1 MTTPPPDK
9 RPKPAKP
16 AKVARPA
23 KLTQTLASLPTQ
35 PGVYLHKDARGK
47 ILYVGKAKN
56 LRNRVR
62 SYFQKKSEL
71 EAKIRIMVAK
81 VADVE
86 TIVTRNEVEALLL
99 ESNFIKQYKPPY
111 NVVLRDDK
119 HYLFIK
125 VSVQEEFPRVTTV
138 RRVADDKAKYFGP
151 YTSANAVRASLKTL
165 RKAFPYCVPHDGC
178 DDKSRRRPCLYY
190 NLGLCPSPQY
200 GHISP
205 FAYRANISQIIRFLE
220 GQTAAVT
227 GAVRQQMEAAAA
239 EERFETAARLRDRL
253 RKLESLTSDQQAVDT
268 KRGSRDAVG
277 LARDASH
284 AVVTLLMVRDG
295 RILARNQFDF
305 WGTGESS
312 DAEIIDSFLGQYYKV
327 ATDVPDE
334 VLVPIDSS
342 GLANARLVGT
352 YLTERRRVTDRRS
365 RKVQVQRPQR
375 GEKHRLLELA
385 TANAANYLQ
394 QLRSAW
400 LADQE
405 RTEGAVEEL
414 AEQLK
419 LPKLPLRIECY
430 DISTLSGTSTV
441 GSMVVFQ
448 SGAPAKAHYRRFRI
462 QHVQGID
469 DFAAMREVLRRRFR
483 KLAQNRGAGN
493 ADGADATVTDPNFG
507 TLPDLVIIDGG
518 KGQVSAASTIMAEL
532 GLTDVP
538 LIGLAK
544 RLEEIV
550 TQDVASKQFSVAVLP
565 QDSYALYLLQRIR
578 DEAHRFAIT
587 YNRQMRSKQSIR
599 SALDTLPGIGPVK
612 KKQLMRKFG
621 SVSRIREAGLTEIQ
635 AVVGSAAGKVV
646 KDNL

>member
-1 MTTPPPDK
+1 MTDK
-9 RPKPAKP
+9 PQPSS
-16 AKVARPA
+16 RPA
-23 KLTQTLASLPTQ
+23 KLANSLASLPPS

-71 EAKIRIMVAK
+71 EAKIKIMVAK
-81 VADVE
+81 VVDVDV
-86 TIVTRNEVEALLL
+86 IVTRNEVEALLL
-99 ESNFIKQYKPPY
+99 ESNFIKQYRPPY

-125 VSVQEEFPRVTTV
+125 VTVQEEIPRVMTV
-138 RRVADDKAKYFGP
+138 RRVADDKARYFGP
-151 YTSANAVRASLKTL
+151 YTSANAVRASLKAL
-165 RKAFPYCVPHDGC
+165 RKAFPYCVPNDGC

-190 NLGLCPSPQY
+190 NLGICPSPQY
-200 GHISP
+200 GHITSE
-205 FAYRANISQIIRFLE
+205 AYRANIDHVIRFLDGHTAE
-220 GQTAAVT
+220 VTDVLEAQMQTAAT
-227 GAVRQQMEAAAA
+227 GQ
-239 EERFETAARLRDRL
+239 RFELAGRLRDSIRT
-253 RKLESLTSDQQAVDT
+253 LESLTSDQQAVDI
-268 KRGSRDAVG
+268 KRGSRDAIG
-277 LARDASH
+277 LARDESH

-295 RILARNQFDF
+295 RIVARNQFDF
-305 WGTGESS
+305 WGTGDSS
-312 DAEIIDSFLGQYYKV
+312 DAEIMDSFLGQYYKV

-334 VLVPIDSS
+334 VFVPIEPAE
-342 GLANARLVGT
+342 LANARLVAT
-352 YLTERRRVTDRRS
+352 YLTGRRG
-365 RKVQVQRPQR
+365 RKVSVHRPQR
-375 GEKHRLLELA
+375 GEKRKLMELSV
-385 TANAANYLQ
+385 ANAANYLQ
-394 QLRSAW
+394 RLRGAW

-414 AEQLK
+414 AKRLK
-419 LPKLPLRIECY
+419 LPKLPVRIECY

-441 GSMVVFQ
+441 GSMVVFEN
-448 SGAPAKAHYRRFRI
+448 GAPAKAHYRRFRI

-469 DFAAMREVLRRRFR
+469 DFGAMREVLERRFR
-483 KLAQNRGAGN
+483 KIATGAN
-493 ADGADATVTDPNFG
+493 VANNDASFG
-507 TLPDLVIIDGG
+507 TVPDLVIIDGG
-518 KGQVSAASTIMAEL
+518 KGQVSAASQIMAEL
-532 GLTDVP
+532 DLTEVP

-550 TQDVASKQFSVAVLP
+550 TQDAASKEFSVALLP

-621 SVSRIREAGLTEIQ
+621 SVSRIREAELPEIQ
-635 AVVGSAAGKVV
+635 AVVGSAAGRVV